1 VLGLTAGSPMLRRR
15 IGYATQNRAIYA
27 DLTVTENLRY
37 FAAVVGAPQSDVGR
51 VMTAIGL
58 ASHANQVSGQMSTGE
73 LSRASLAVALLG
85 SPELLVLD
93 ERTASL
99 DPVLRS
105 GLWDLFH
112 EILALVLGAA
122 TLRRRTP

>member
-1 VLGLTAGSPMLRRR
+1 MLRRR
-15 IGYATQNRAIYA
+15 IGYATQNPAIYA

-51 VMTAIGL
+51 VITAIGL

-93 ERTASL
+93 EPTASL